1 MSSNFLVDFTAF
13 HVFGLLGGLDF
24 MLAFSLAA
32 ALAAITRRFDMI
44 LLHKV
49 LRASIARKDSPDHG
63 SLPAFRKPEDLEA
76 FRKRHERR
84 RPGK

>member
-32 ALAAITRRFDMI
+32 ALAAITRQFDVI

-49 LRASIARKDSPDHG
+49 LRARMIHKDDPDHA
-63 SLPAFRKPEDLEA
+63 SLPAFRKPQDLEA
-76 FRKRHERR
+76 YRKREARR
-84 RPGK
+84 RRGK